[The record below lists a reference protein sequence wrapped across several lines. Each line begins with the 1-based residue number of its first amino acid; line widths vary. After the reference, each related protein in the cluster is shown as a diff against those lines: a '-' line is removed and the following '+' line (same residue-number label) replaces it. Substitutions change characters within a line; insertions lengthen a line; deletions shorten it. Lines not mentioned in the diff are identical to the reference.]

1 MRNKKVVFIILAFIL
16 VLSGCANG
24 SIIPGEKKT
33 DHTGTKI
40 YNPQYSHYMIREKY
54 SFDELLEESTHIVDA
69 EYSGDGSDGLL
80 LFEVVDTLK
89 GEVSEA
95 VIHVYEDDS
104 SRVNKKGVRYLLFLV
119 KYVHV
124 FHYEHPHYYS
134 MGGPLIAEND
144 ADWKEKHET
153 VEAAKDSFADSV
165 KEYGRPF
172 IVTDSLKDVL
182 DFAPYIFVVTVERI
196 EGKST
201 VYPTTCYVCKVKECL
216 KGKVEETLIINGAAR
231 IVITLF
237 NGTVRL
243 NHDYVVLL
251 WCADQNSPIYGP
263 AAPKLNV
270 FDISHYDAIKARLS

>member
-1 MRNKKVVFIILAFIL
+1 MKNRKVVFIILAFIL

-24 SIIPGEKKT
+24 SIIPGEEKT

-54 SFDELLEESTHIVDA
+54 SFNELLKESTHIVDA

-104 SRVNKKGVRYLLFLV
+104 SRVYKKGVRYLLFLV

-124 FHYEHPHYYS
+124 FHYEHPHYLS

-165 KEYGRPF
+165 KEYGKPF
-172 IVTDSLKDVL
+172 IVTDSLKEVIE
-182 DFAPYIFVVTVERI
+182 FAPNIFVVTVLRI

-201 VYPTTCYVCKVKECL
+201 VYPTTCYVCKIKECL
-216 KGKVEETLIINGAAR
+216 KGKVEEATIIADR
-231 IVITLF
+231 SERLLMTFF
-237 NGTVRL
+237 NGTVRP

-251 WCADQNSPIYGP
+251 GDSASGTIYTP
-263 AAPKLNV
+263 AAPKLSV
-270 FDISHYDAIKARLS
+270 FDISHYDAIKALIA

>member
-1 MRNKKVVFIILAFIL
+1 MKNLKFVFIILAVIL

-24 SIIPGEKKT
+24 KIIPDGKKNT
-33 DHTGTKI
+33 IKE
-40 YNPQYSHYMIREKY
+40 YAAVCLEYLP
-54 SFDELLEESTHIVDA
+54 FDETMESATHIVDA
-69 EYSGDGSDGLL
+69 VYSGEGDNGTYV
-80 LFEVVDTLK
+80 FEVVDTLK
-89 GEVSEA
+89 GEVPEA
-95 VIHVYEDDS
+95 GITVYDIDSSHVYS
-104 SRVNKKGVRYLLFLV
+104 KGVCYLLFLI
-119 KYVHV
+119 KTISV
-124 FHYEHPHYYS
+124 FHYEHPKYES
-134 MGGPLIAEND
+134 IGSSLITEND

-165 KEYGRPF
+165 KEYGSPF
-172 IVTDSLKDVL
+172 IVTDSLKEVL
-182 DFAPYIFVVTVERI
+182 DFAPNIFVVTVESI
-196 EGKST
+196 YAKSPES
-201 VYPTTCYVCKVKECL
+201 PTTAYVCKVKECL